1 MCYLLSF
8 TMRSDIFTKPL
19 VRFNI
24 VVCTNMFYLDLH
36 VSEVWRMFFFIYV
49 TYGGST
55 GLIMTS
61 TSHML
66 RIFIMNNEI
75 SQDIAYIINYQF

>member
-8 TMRSDIFTKPL
+8 IMRLDIFIKL
-19 VRFNI
+19 FVRFNI
-24 VVCTNMFYLDLH
+24 VVCINMFYLDLY

-49 TYGGST
+49 IYGGSI
-55 GLIMTS
+55 GLIMIS
-61 TSHML
+61 ILYML

-75 SQDIAYIINYQF
+75 L

>member
-36 VSEVWRMFFFIYV
+36 VSEVWRIFFFHLCDWSNNDKYF
-49 TYGGST
+49 TYAKD
-55 GLIMTS
+55 
-61 TSHML
+61 
-66 RIFIMNNEI
+66 FYNE
-75 SQDIAYIINYQF
+75 QWNIARYCVDN